1 MTIDIRGTAGN
12 RVLHAHVTKRMR
24 AALARLWVKPV
35 GAQVLFLDDNGPKGG
50 VDIRCA
56 VTVRLPYRRSV
67 RVEHMGTTL
76 RLAFDAAFA
85 VLERQLER
93 YIERDRES
101 RRRPKKY
108 FVAKRLLGAK
118 PEAAAS
124 ADTEAT

>member
-12 RVLHAHVTKRMR
+12 RLLHAQIQKRMT
-24 AALARLWVKPV
+24 AALAKLRVKPV

-50 VDIRCA
+50 VDVRCA

-93 YIERDRES
+93 YVERDRES

-108 FVAKRLLGAK
+108 FVAKRMLAAT
-118 PEAAAS
+118 PEAAARPD
-124 ADTEAT
+124 AEAT